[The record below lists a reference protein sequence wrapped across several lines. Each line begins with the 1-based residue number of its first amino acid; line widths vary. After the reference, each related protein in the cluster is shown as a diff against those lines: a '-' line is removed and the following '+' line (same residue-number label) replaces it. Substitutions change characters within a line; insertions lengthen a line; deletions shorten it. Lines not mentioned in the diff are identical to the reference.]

1 MKQSRYKR
9 KKYYRKGAKDFIR
22 PTLNDGRIFVGE
34 GLLKKRY
41 KKGKKVTPLLLDS
54 VVQRFRHKKKK
65 YYGKGAK
72 NFIRPTLNKGKIF
85 VGEGLLKKKPIKKK
99 KKVYGKGIFGPLL
112 LGAVVPKLLDKI
124 L

>member
-1 MKQSRYKR
+1 MKRSIYK
-9 KKYYRKGAKDFIR
+9 KKKNYGKGAKDLIR
-22 PTLNDGRIFVGE
+22 PTLNKGRIFVGE

-41 KKGKKVTPLLLDS
+41 KKVAPLLLNS
-54 VVQRFRHKKKK
+54 IVHQSKYKKNK

-72 NFIRPTLNKGKIF
+72 NLIRPTLNNGKIY

-99 KKVYGKGIFGPLL
+99 KRVYGKGIFAPLL
-112 LGAVVPKLLDKI
+112 LGTVVPKLLDKI

>member
-1 MKQSRYKR
+1 MKRSRYR
-9 KKYYRKGAKDFIR
+9 IKKYYGKGAKGDFIR
-22 PTLNDGRIFVGE
+22 PTLNKGRIFVGE
-34 GLLKKRY
+34 GGLLKYIVKQY
-41 KKGKKVTPLLLDS
+41 
-54 VVQRFRHKKKK
+54 KKK

-72 NFIRPTLNKGKIF
+72 NLIRPTLNKGKIF
-85 VGEGLLKKKPIKKK
+85 VGEGSLKKKPIKKK

>member
-1 MKQSRYKR
+1 MKRSRYKR
-9 KKYYRKGAKDFIR
+9 KKYYGKGAKDLIR
-22 PTLNDGRIFVGE
+22 PTLNKGRIFVGE

-41 KKGKKVTPLLLDS
+41 KKGKKVAPLLLDS
-54 VVQRFRHKKKK
+54 VVQRSRYKKNI

-72 NFIRPTLNKGKIF
+72 DLIRPTLNKGKIF

-99 KKVYGKGIFGPLL
+99 KVYGKDIFAPLL
-112 LGAVVPKLLDKI
+112 LGTVVPKLLDKI